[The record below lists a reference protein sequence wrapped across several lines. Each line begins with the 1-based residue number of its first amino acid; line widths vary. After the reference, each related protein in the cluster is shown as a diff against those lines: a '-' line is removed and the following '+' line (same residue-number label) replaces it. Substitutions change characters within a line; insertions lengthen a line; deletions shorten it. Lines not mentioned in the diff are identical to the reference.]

1 MLQRQNGT
9 AQSLPVNRLGGRP
22 SLSSEDLVTCPLGQH
37 QAPWAA
43 SPDPL
48 LWRGTCPVSKTWL
61 GRCGVR
67 VLHARSGG
75 ARVSWPR
82 RDGGGQVGEA
92 CLTQHM
98 GLPGAPQETGAFKTE
113 PGRRTAPSPGKR
125 AGHHALR
132 PALHGDG
139 QGRTGGGGGASYGLP
154 SQWSLGRGAGAASRR
169 EGVHPN
175 PSPGFQ
181 DLRHQEPRGHEGKRR
196 KGAGKPH
203 PGPCSGPSC
212 FLQTPRHSGLLL
224 MTLWP
229 PWPPV
234 QEAREGRAREQLQHR
249 PSLASAGGEE

>member
-43 SPDPL
+43 APDPL

-139 QGRTGGGGGASYGLP
+139 QGRTGGGGGLPTASPASGAWDEARGLP
-154 SQWSLGRGAGAASRR
+154 HAVRGCTQTRAQASRISDTKSHVGMR
-169 EGVHPN
+169 ANGGRVQA
-175 PSPGFQ
+175 SPT
-181 DLRHQEPRGHEGKRR
+181 
-196 KGAGKPH
+196 
-203 PGPCSGPSC
+203 PGPVLVPVAFYRPQDTQVCS
-212 FLQTPRHSGLLL
+212 
-224 MTLWP
+224 
-229 PWPPV
+229 
-234 QEAREGRAREQLQHR
+234 
-249 PSLASAGGEE
+249 